1 MQQSNAYIITFSVI
15 LTVILGFLL
24 SGTSEL
30 LGPIQ
35 QKAIELDTKKQILGA
50 VMPAEELD
58 RMEADAVIDFY
69 ERRISSKV
77 VNIEGEEVEQDTDG
91 NALIA
96 ENVSIARNFKRSPE
110 DRLYPVFI
118 FHAEGN
124 ESEVESYI
132 LPVYGNGLW
141 DEIWGYVALQTD
153 LNTIEGVTFSH
164 AGETPGLGARIT
176 SGDVQARYQGK
187 EIFDEG
193 GNLQAVRMQKGEG
206 KDYSGEPHKVDGLSG
221 ATITAEGV
229 NRMVESYL
237 SHYQNYFSRQREGG
251 DAAPE
256 EQEPVALN

>member
-15 LTVILGFLL
+15 LTVVLGFLL

-35 QKAIELDTKKQILGA
+35 QKAVELDTKKQILGA
-50 VMPAEELD
+50 VMPAEELN
-58 RMEADAVIDFY
+58 RMESNTVIDFY
-69 ERRISSKV
+69 ERRIASKV
-77 VNIEGEEVEQDTDG
+77 VNIEGEIVEQDADG
-91 NALIA
+91 NTLIA

-118 FHAEGN
+118 FHAEGD
-124 ESEVESYI
+124 ESSVESYI

-176 SGDVQARYQGK
+176 SGEIQSRFQGK
-187 EIFDEG
+187 EIFDEE
-193 GNLQAVRMQKGEG
+193 GNLQSVRFQKGEG
-206 KDYSGEPHKVDGLSG
+206 KDYSGEPHKVDGISG
-221 ATITAEGV
+221 STITAEGV
-229 NRMVESYL
+229 NRMLQSYL
-237 SHYQNYFSRQREGG
+237 SHYQNFFSKQREGG
-251 DAAPE
+251 QPATE